1 MTVEKQAKKPR
12 KPRMKTGVVP
22 PVADAT
28 PVSKIQSR
36 SKAEVGPVT
45 KKPKPVV
52 IGSMASRMAPPSYR
66 QKVAASCGPG
76 TMGGGG
82 GGGGYSGGGGGVT
95 GNAGMGGTTGSA
107 GGSYYSPELSTDF
120 LQLPQSL
127 NEQWNYY
134 RFFYNNEPFVG
145 QAIDIHT
152 EIPLS
157 KIRLARP
164 VAKDP
169 EMGAAALRFCEGWV
183 QRIGLLRH
191 LMGIV
196 HEYHLIGEAFIF
208 CEDGNPELPRTV
220 REDLTIVEYLTEEGV
235 ELQEKWT
242 LRPDADERAAAW
254 MKKNYKGWTSIRV
267 LPPEQVHIETF
278 QFTDAILI
286 ELIPDGK
293 TKYLLDQAASG
304 DLRAKSVADTIDP
317 VVRKSILAGENIP
330 LNLDPD
336 AGSFVYYMANKK
348 SPYEPRGHSILQR
361 CMRAIVHMDILRQAQ
376 AMISSRHMTPV
387 RLIYSADNAMDVG
400 DVEMLRD
407 QIDQALQDPDFS
419 IITNFQVTWEE
430 LPSNGRL
437 LELSG
442 EYDIVYRQLYAGLG
456 VTEALLS
463 GESSYSGDRINLEIV
478 NTRYMLL
485 RELLQD
491 LVYEYFLKPMCRRM
505 GFVEEDEDGNMVVVC
520 PRLSFTRL
528 PIRDSQ
534 DIFEQLLQLYQK
546 GSLPVSYIYDALNI
560 DPVEAI
566 EQLQKDALTLRDTN
580 MNEALRAALS
590 GAGQKLSDNSNLA
603 AKLAEDFN
611 LEYKE
616 PSEGGG
622 RFGG

>member
-1 MTVEKQAKKPR
+1 MTVEKKAR
-12 KPRMKTGVVP
+12 KPRIKTGVVP
-22 PVADAT
+22 PAPDAVPVAK
-28 PVSKIQSR
+28 VKGH
-36 SKAEVGPVT
+36 SKAEVGPPT
-45 KKPKPVV
+45 KKPKPISVS
-52 IGSMASRMAPPSYR
+52 SMSSRMAPPSYR

-76 TMGGGG
+76 TMGGG
-82 GGGGYSGGGGGVT
+82 SGGGGG
-95 GNAGMGGTTGSA
+95 GMGGGITGGMGGATVGSA
-107 GGSYYSPELSTDF
+107 GGSFYSPELSTDF

-127 NEQWNYY
+127 NEQWAYY

-157 KIRLARP
+157 KIRLARATS
-164 VAKDP
+164 AKNP
-169 EMGAAALRFCEGWV
+169 EMAKAALRFCEAWV
-183 QRIGLLRH
+183 QRVGLLRH

-208 CEDGNPELPRTV
+208 CEDGNPEMPREV
-220 REDLTIVEYLTEEGV
+220 REDLTIVEHLLEDGSV
-235 ELQEKWT
+235 ELQEHWT
-242 LRPDADERAAAW
+242 LKPDADDRAAAW

-293 TKYLLDQAASG
+293 TKGLLEQAASG
-304 DLRAKSVADTIDP
+304 DRRAKTVADTIDP
-317 VVRKSILAGENIP
+317 VVRQAVLAGENIP

-387 RLIYSADNAMDVG
+387 RLIYSADNAMDVA
-400 DVEMLRD
+400 DVELLRD

-456 VTEALLS
+456 VTESLLS

-491 LVYEYFLKPMCRRM
+491 LVYEYFLKPMCKRM

-528 PIRDSQ
+528 PIRDSA
-534 DIFEQLLQLYQK
+534 DIFEQLFQMYQK

-566 EQLQKDALTLRDTN
+566 EMLQRDALTLRDAN
-580 MNEALRAALS
+580 MNEALRAMLS
-590 GAGQKLSDNSNLA
+590 GAGQKVSDNSDLG
-603 AKLAEDFN
+603 AKLAEMLG

-616 PSEGGG
+616 AAEGGG
-622 RFGG
+622 RFG